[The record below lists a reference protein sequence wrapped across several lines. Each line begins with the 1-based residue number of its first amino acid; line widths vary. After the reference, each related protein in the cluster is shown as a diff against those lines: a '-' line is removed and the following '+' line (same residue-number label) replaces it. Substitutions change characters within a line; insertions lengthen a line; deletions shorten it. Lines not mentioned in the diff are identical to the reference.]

1 KWYWFDTHGY
11 MATGWLKRGDTWY
24 YLTETGAMAQGWQK
38 VKGEWYLLADTGE
51 MLTGWQTID
60 GKRCYLAESGQLTY
74 GWLKKG
80 STWYYADGAADGSCV
95 TDCIKEIDGKA
106 YAFNTQGGMLE
117 GAFEV
122 TADAKGALS
131 IKADD

>member
-1 KWYWFDTHGY
+1 

-24 YLTETGAMAQGWQK
+24 YLDDSGAM
-38 VKGEWYLLADTGE
+38 V
-51 MLTGWQTID
+51 TGWKKID

-80 STWYYADGAADGSCV
+80 STWYYADGAASGSCV

-106 YAFNTQGGMLE
+106 YAFNAQGGMLE
-117 GAFEV
+117 GTFTV
-122 TADAKGALS
+122 TTDAKGALML
-131 IKADD
+131 KAGD